1 MKKYTYELGEK
12 TFVVFETRWAAILPT
27 KLVTEDIDVKQ
38 IKKQGQTNRDILLLL
53 KVPFLQSGKLYMTV
67 EFITDILRKYYDE
80 FGKTY
85 VDNFYRIRDA
95 QTYDELDTIYEW
107 YYNTAL
113 ELLKRERPDLYDMW
127 LNYDIQADPRTGILD
142 SNHAFV
148 LRAIVFMA
156 KFMVLPLLYWPDYI
170 SETNKP
176 NLDYNTELTK
186 KYTLKLF
193 GKHENLY
200 NNILLL
206 VKAIA
211 RGRFSAIFEKLEA
224 MNKTSIAE
232 EEVYTLYHL
241 LYSALLQLS
250 EDAQSL
256 GTVTRIIQSKYL
268 VVVRESADYNI
279 KPVDTLSTNIT
290 LKLPT
295 IISIS
300 HNLREALIQQA
311 YLLSTIKA
319 LKEYM
324 PSEIPPQIL
333 PLSKNWFTK
342 YVVLPVFYKHKNI
355 KQAPDYILK
364 EEMLHA
370 IHGYTIS
377 KQLLPHKLTHYVQ
390 MLRMAIPIKLPF
402 TELSDLKKNRKHLVR
417 FLTTLKQ
424 ENTFAYSTKGD
435 KVFLLLRDGTIKD
448 IQFVKILE
456 AYDIQD
462 AYKRFVD
469 MIPEQLQD
477 ILIPY
482 LQDRLIELAYG
493 RAIDIFSGR
502 VVNVEKTDLMKA
514 YINFLLDQFDIMP
527 FEQFLAESKTIA

>member
-1 MKKYTYELGEK
+1 MKKYIYELGDK
-12 TFVVFETRWAAILPT
+12 SFVVFETRWISLMPS
-27 KLVTEDIDVKQ
+27 KLLTEEIDVKQ
-38 IKKQGQTNRDILLLL
+38 IRKQAQTNTDILLLL
-53 KVPFLQSGKLYMTV
+53 KVPFLQSGKLYMSV
-67 EFITDILRKYYDE
+67 EFITNLLQKYYDE

-95 QTYDELDTIYEW
+95 QKYEELDSIFEW

-113 ELLKRERPDLYDMW
+113 EILKRERPDLYDMW
-127 LNYDIQADPRTGILD
+127 LNYEIQADPRTGILD

-156 KFMVLPLLYWPDYI
+156 KFMVLPLMYWPDYV

-176 NLDYNTELTK
+176 NLEYNTELTK

-279 KPVDTLSTNIT
+279 KPVDTLNTNIT

-295 IISIS
+295 TISVS
-300 HNLREALIQQA
+300 HNLREALIQQSF
-311 YLLSTIKA
+311 LLSTIKE
-319 LKEYM
+319 LKQYM
-324 PSEIPPQIL
+324 PTDIPPQVL

-342 YVVLPVFYKHKNI
+342 YVVLPVFYKHKNV

-370 IHGYTIS
+370 IHGYVID
-377 KQLLPHKLTHYVQ
+377 KQLLPQKLTHYIQ
-390 MLRMAIPIKLPF
+390 MLRMTIPIKIPY
-402 TELSDLKKNRKHLVR
+402 TELSTMKKNHKALSR
-417 FLTTLKQ
+417 FILSLKQ
-424 ENTFAYSTKGD
+424 ENTFCYSTKGD

-448 IQFVKILE
+448 IQFDKILDV
-456 AYDIQD
+456 YKLHD
-462 AYKRFVD
+462 AYRKF
-469 MIPEQLQD
+469 IESLPEQLESV
-477 ILIPY
+477 LLPY
-482 LQDRLIELAYG
+482 LQDRLIEIAYNK
-493 RAIDIFSGR
+493 AIDIFTG
-502 VVNVEKTDLMKA
+502 KTVSIERTELMKA
-514 YINFLLDQFDIMP
+514 YIDFLLDQFDIMP
-527 FEQFLAESKTIA
+527 FEQLFANSLSNE